1 MSGSGSATRPKGSRW
16 AAAAERR
23 LTPGS
28 WFQAVFRQWPLNL
41 VLTII
46 AVGLVVV
53 ADNHF
58 RRGTVI
64 IAGGV
69 CVAAGLRAILPNG
82 RAGLLVIRSRGLDL
96 LTLGILGAGTLIAA
110 LIVPP
115 PS

>member
-1 MSGSGSATRPKGSRW
+1 MSDPRGASQPGSSRW

-28 WFQAVFRQWPLNL
+28 WPQAVFRQWPLNL
-41 VLTII
+41 VLTIV
-46 AVGLVVV
+46 AVGLIVV
-53 ADNHF
+53 AENHF

-69 CVAAGLRAILPNG
+69 CIAAGLRAVLPNG
-82 RAGLLVIRSRGLDL
+82 RAGLLVVRSRGIDL
-96 LTLGILGAGTLIAA
+96 LTLGTLGAGTLISA